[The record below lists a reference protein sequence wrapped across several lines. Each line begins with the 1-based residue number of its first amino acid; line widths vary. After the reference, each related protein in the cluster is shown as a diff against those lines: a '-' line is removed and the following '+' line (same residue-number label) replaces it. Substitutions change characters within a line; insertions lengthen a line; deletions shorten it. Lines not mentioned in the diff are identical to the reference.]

1 MGDGQGISKLW
12 HALMNIFNRSNQAD
26 YDETEALRMQIREK
40 RRELAE
46 MYRSGNTDK
55 ELLEQKIEELNR
67 LESKLDNTISAFDIK
82 K

>member
-1 MGDGQGISKLW
+1 
-12 HALMNIFNRSNQAD
+12 
-26 YDETEALRMQIREK
+26 MQIREK